1 MNLKHAF
8 LYILG
13 GDKYYFIL
21 LIIQVT
27 QNSQTPTVR
36 KYTGRC
42 QGLGAGGVRWGDG
55 DLVFNGD
62 RVSV

>member
-21 LIIQVT
+21 LTQVA

-42 QGLGAGGVRWGDG
+42 QGPGAGGMRWGDG

-62 RVSV
+62 KVSV